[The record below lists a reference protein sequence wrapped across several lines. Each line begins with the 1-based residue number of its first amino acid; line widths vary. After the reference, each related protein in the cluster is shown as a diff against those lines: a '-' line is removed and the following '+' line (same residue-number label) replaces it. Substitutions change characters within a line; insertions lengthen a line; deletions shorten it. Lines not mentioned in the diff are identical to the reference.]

1 MKKNLKLIKLK
12 PGWFDGDLRKYPKF
26 KSGFTKN
33 IQTSYK
39 TKKVVFYLSE
49 KVQEGVDRLTKC
61 SDNGKHIGAIM
72 TAARNIPK
80 YSECHVT
87 EIINM
92 IKTNEK
98 VHQDSI
104 RLEENRSITQQ

>member
-1 MKKNLKLIKLK
+1 MI
-12 PGWFDGDLRKYPKF
+12 
-26 KSGFTKN
+26 
-33 IQTSYK
+33 
-39 TKKVVFYLSE
+39 
-49 KVQEGVDRLTKC
+49 KC

-80 YSECHVT
+80 YRECHVT

-98 VHQDSI
+98 AHQDSI
-104 RLEENRSITQQ
+104 GLEENRSITQQWCQ